1 MAGYNS
7 SLDAGPTVRYD
18 VSHYRG
24 QSVDGA
30 DRETVGAAGR
40 D

>member
-1 MAGYNS
+1 MADNS
-7 SLDAGPTVRYD
+7 SLDAALTVRYD
-18 VSHYRG
+18 VSHHRG
-24 QSVDGA
+24 RSADGA